1 MIDHDLAIG
10 DIVDCNCGC
19 GNVYLVAGL
28 LDEDP
33 AGTVALVRMVKSSGT
48 SDYTTDAISAEFL
61 VAHVTPVRILDEL

>member
-33 AGTVALVRMVKSSGT
+33 AGTVVGAGDVGPVALVRMVKSSGT
-48 SDYTTDAISAEFL
+48 SDYSDTSD
-61 VAHVTPVRILDEL
+61 HRY